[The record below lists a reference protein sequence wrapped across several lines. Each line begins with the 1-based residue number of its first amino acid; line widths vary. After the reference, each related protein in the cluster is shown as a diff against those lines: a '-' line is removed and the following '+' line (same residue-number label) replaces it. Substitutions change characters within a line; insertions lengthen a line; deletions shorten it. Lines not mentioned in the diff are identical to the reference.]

1 MGTRIFSFVFN
12 KFLPLLCM
20 CSMCVRYNG
29 RTSSTILLQCGVPQG
44 SVLGPVIFILYYADV
59 IRIASKHGF
68 KAHSY
73 ADDLQLYDHAVA
85 NNCATLVPRM
95 SACISEINDWMA
107 SNRLKLNPTKTE
119 IIWLGSARKLK
130 YCSLDELSI
139 AGVMLKPSTQV
150 RDLGVQVD
158 SNLSMSA
165 HINHLTRTCFY
176 HIRQLRTV
184 RKSLTVDTTHAL
196 VRALVHSRLD
206 YCNSV
211 LAGQPKYCF
220 DKLQSVLRAS
230 ARLVLRLPGW
240 SNVSELIRRQLH
252 WLPFPER
259 VQFKLCTLVYKC
271 LHQQA
276 PVYLTEMCVPVST
289 HPGRSHLRSAAI
301 GDLLVPPT
309 RTKTIGPH
317 GFFCSGPSAWNK
329 MSTDLKDSTLS
340 LNSFKKKLK
349 TFLFV

>member
-1 MGTRIFSFVFN
+1 
-12 KFLPLLCM
+12 
-20 CSMCVRYNG
+20 
-29 RTSSTILLQCGVPQG
+29 
-44 SVLGPVIFILYYADV
+44 
-59 IRIASKHGF
+59 
-68 KAHSY
+68 
-73 ADDLQLYDHAVA
+73 
-85 NNCATLVPRM
+85 
-95 SACISEINDWMA
+95 
-107 SNRLKLNPTKTE
+107 
-119 IIWLGSARKLK
+119 
-130 YCSLDELSI
+130 
-139 AGVMLKPSTQV
+139 MLKPSTQV

-240 SNVSELIRRQLH
+240 SNVSDFKLIRRQLH